1 MTYCGYFC
9 DVSARDAETKD
20 NLLTAGQNGLN
31 IMRGNLY
38 SFRSKVIHVLL
49 GFACPI
55 LYVTISILLGKQMPP
70 DLPML
75 PAFLIETED

>member
-1 MTYCGYFC
+1 MRYCGYFC

-20 NLLTAGQNGLN
+20 SLLTAGQNGLN
-31 IMRGNLY
+31 IMRRNLY
-38 SFRSKVIHVLL
+38 SFKSKIIHVIL

-70 DLPML
+70 DLLML
-75 PAFLIETED
+75 LAFLIETVD

>member
-1 MTYCGYFC
+1 MTYCGYFSG
-9 DVSARDAETKD
+9 VSARDAETKD

-31 IMRGNLY
+31 IMRRNLY
-38 SFRSKVIHVLL
+38 SFQSKIIHVLL

-55 LYVTISILLGKQMPP
+55 LYVTISILLGKQIPP

-75 PAFLIETED
+75 LAFLIETVD